1 MPLILDK
8 RRLLE
13 EDKGALN
20 FKPRNFTE
28 SSLQGTYRHFKF
40 GNEESENQV
49 NLALGKPWFSRP
61 LGLVK
66 LNKDEFDNLK
76 SSLRID
82 IILVVKVALFCEK
95 LLILTYIAIC
105 K

>member
-13 EDKGALN
+13 EEKGPLN
-20 FKPRNFTE
+20 SKPQNFTKP
-28 SSLQGTYRHFKF
+28 SLQGNYRHFKF
-40 GNEESENQV
+40 ENEESENQV
-49 NLALGKPWFSRP
+49 NLALGKLWFSRP

-66 LNKDEFDNLK
+66 LNKDELDNLK
-76 SSLRID
+76 SSLVS
-82 IILVVKVALFCEK
+82 ILFL
-95 LLILTYIAIC
+95 LTYISNSIC